1 MEKLSFKA
9 QKCLETAKKR
19 GIDKA
24 LCSVTSSV
32 VHEFNVDGG
41 EFSLFRTLFNQSLSL
56 TVYNKGKKGSVTLN
70 KSDDEAIA
78 SAVENCIAL
87 SESALP
93 DEAWDIAPDA
103 GKVDFTEGQYEL
115 DTDKL
120 FSRTEELMSD
130 IKARHPLIMMEQMIV
145 KHTSYDSCYANTN
158 GSEFNTKGGQ
168 YSLDLMFSAHEG
180 DATSSFYGSGV
191 ICDNLD
197 KPFIELGTVEK
208 DLSDV
213 EKQIYTVPVEG
224 KFTGTVIFPPQSLGS
239 VLGSAL
245 SNFAGD
251 MGILDG
257 TSIWKDSLGKQ
268 VADERITI
276 GINPLDERII
286 CGERYTGEGFISENY
301 DVIKNGVLDSYML
314 SLYVANKTGKERAK
328 NSSFSVVME
337 NGDTSVDDII
347 KGVEKGII
355 VGRMSGGSPA
365 NNGDF
370 SAVAK
375 NSFYVENG
383 VIKNAVSET
392 MINGNLADMLRNVRA
407 ISKETICDGTSV
419 LPYVAFDNMTVSGK

>member
-1 MEKLSFKA
+1 MSKLSSKA
-9 QKCLETAKKR
+9 LSCL
-19 GIDKA
+19 DKA
-24 LCSVTSSV
+24 KERGAEKAFCSVTSSV

-70 KSDDEAIA
+70 KYDDEAI
-78 SAVENCIAL
+78 SAAVDSCIAL

-103 GKVDFTEGQYEL
+103 GKASFTEGEYEL
-115 DTDKL
+115 DTDRL
-120 FSRTEELMSD
+120 FNRTEELLND
-130 IKARHPLIMMEQMIV
+130 IKTRHPLIIMEQMIV
-145 KHTSYDSCYANTN
+145 KHTAYDQFYANTN
-158 GSEFNTKGGQ
+158 GTEFDTKGGQ
-168 YSLDLMFSAHEG
+168 YSIDLMFSAHEG

-191 ICDNLD
+191 ICDSLD
-197 KPFIELGTVEK
+197 KPFIELGTIDK

-224 KFTGTVIFPPQSLGS
+224 KFVGTVIYPPQALNEM
-239 VLGSAL
+239 LYTAL
-245 SNFAGD
+245 SNFTGD

-257 TSIWKDSLGKQ
+257 TSIWKDSLGKK
-268 VADERITI
+268 VADERVTVSVS
-276 GINPLDERII
+276 PLDERII

-301 DVIKNGVLDSYML
+301 DVIKDGVLDSFTL

-328 NSSFSVVME
+328 NSSFSLVMK
-337 NGDTSVDDII
+337 NGDTPIEEII

-355 VGRMSGGSPA
+355 VGRTSGGSPA

-375 NSFYVENG
+375 NSFYIENG

-392 MINGNLADMLRNVRA
+392 MINGNLADMLKNVRA
-407 ISKETICDGTSV
+407 ISKETVCDGTSV

>member
-1 MEKLSFKA
+1 MDNLSIKA
-9 QKCLETAKKR
+9 EKCLEKVRSR

-24 LCSVTSSV
+24 FCSVHSSV

-70 KSDDEAIA
+70 KHDDEAIDT
-78 SAVENCIAL
+78 AVNNCAAL

-103 GKVDFTEGQYEL
+103 GKVSFTEGQYEL

-120 FSRTEELMSD
+120 FTRTEELMAD

-145 KHTSYDSCYANTN
+145 KHTAYDSYYANTN
-158 GSEFNTKGGQ
+158 GTGFDTKGGQ
-168 YSLDLMFSAHEG
+168 YDVELMFSAHDG
-180 DATSSFYGSGV
+180 DATSSFYSSYV
-191 ICDNLD
+191 ACDNLD
-197 KPFIELGTVEK
+197 KPFIELGTIEK

-239 VLGSAL
+239 VIYDAF

-251 MGILDG
+251 IGVLDG
-257 TSIWKDSLGKQ
+257 TSIWKDSVGEK
-268 VADERITI
+268 VADERVTI
-276 GINPLDERII
+276 GMNPLDERII
-286 CGERYTGEGFISENY
+286 CGERYTAEGFVSENY
-301 DVIKNGVLDSYML
+301 DVIKNGVLKSFML
-314 SLYVANKTGKERAK
+314 SQYVANKTGKDRAK
-328 NSSFSVVME
+328 NSSYSVVME
-337 NGDTSVDDII
+337 NGDTPIDEII

-392 MINGNLADMLRNVRA
+392 MINGNLADMLKNIRA
-407 ISKETICDGTSV
+407 ISKETVCDGTSV